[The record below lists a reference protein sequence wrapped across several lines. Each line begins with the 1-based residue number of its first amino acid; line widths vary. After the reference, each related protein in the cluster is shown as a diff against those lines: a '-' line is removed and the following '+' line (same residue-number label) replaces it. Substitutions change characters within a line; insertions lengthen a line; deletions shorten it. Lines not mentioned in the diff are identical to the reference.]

1 MSDPYTHLEGLRY
14 AVEQIERALNG
25 LDPEPGMFAVANANE
40 HITYLATEFVE
51 QGVQA
56 GMTQRRMAR
65 ALDVPESAL
74 RGARRELRGAAAS

>member
-1 MSDPYTHLEGLRY
+1 MTDAYTSLEGLRQ
-14 AVEQIERALNG
+14 AVDRISQSLDY
-25 LDPEPGMFAVANANE
+25 LDPERGMFAVADANL
-40 HITYLATEFVE
+40 HITEIATELVE

-74 RGARRELRGAAAS
+74 RGARRELRRTA

>member
-1 MSDPYTHLEGLRY
+1 MDAYQSLEGLRS
-14 AVEQIERALNG
+14 AVERIERALDC
-25 LDPEPGMFAVANANE
+25 LDPEPGMFAVADANT
-40 HITYLATEFVE
+40 HITFLATEFVE

-74 RGARRELRGAAAS
+74 RGARRELARHG

>member
-1 MSDPYTHLEGLRY
+1 MSDPYSHLEGLRQ
-14 AVEQIERALNG
+14 AVERIGRALDNI
-25 LDPEPGMFAVANANE
+25 DPEPGMFAVADANTA
-40 HITYLATEFVE
+40 ITYLATEFVE

-74 RGARRELRGAAAS
+74 RGARRELRGVAS